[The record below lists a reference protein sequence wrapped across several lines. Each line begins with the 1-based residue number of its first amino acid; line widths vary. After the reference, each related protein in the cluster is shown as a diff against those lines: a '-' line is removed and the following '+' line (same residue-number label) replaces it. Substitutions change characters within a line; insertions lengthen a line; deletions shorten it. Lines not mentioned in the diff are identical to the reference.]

1 MNKAMQLVVALIIL
15 VFTVV
20 MAGLMYV
27 YLPYVLWTSGNT
39 GLAIVYILWNVVG
52 PMLLKH
58 MKSTLDGFKK

>member
-1 MNKAMQLVVALIIL
+1 MNKAIQLVVALIIL

-39 GLAIVYILWNVVG
+39 GLAIVYMLWNVFG
-52 PMLLKH
+52 PMLLKR
-58 MKSTLDGFKK
+58 MGSTLEGYNN